1 MMKKVQIANA
11 IDYNKMIWGKKDVEN
26 NMCWFLVD
34 FWADRVYY
42 KTVAYVTGLT
52 YPMR

>member
-1 MMKKVQIANA
+1 MLKITCV
-11 IDYNKMIWGKKDVEN
+11 G
-26 NMCWFLVD
+26 FLVD